1 VTTRPSPADF
11 ALLLTLSTAQFM
23 MEEGSLRPV
32 ESPSAKCCVTVV
44 RKLVTIRSAG
54 AAGTE
59 SFCVGRTAGIRLM
72 SGIQMEHSVALANR
86 QRESRN

>member
-1 VTTRPSPADF
+1 MSRAGSRPRDHPAKPGAHPAGF

-32 ESPSAKCCVTVV
+32 ESPSAKSRVTVV

-54 AAGTE
+54 AAATE
-59 SFCVGRTAGIRLM
+59 SRIRR
-72 SGIQMEHSVALANR
+72 SG
-86 QRESRN
+86 